1 MEVLY
6 NTTSRDVQEASEK
19 ASATYREALSIYTEV
34 ESIRVTEVD
43 VSSLNEESNQIKS
56 DVCVAEF
63 SCYFVC
69 ESFTENFVA
78 SFNENFV
85 WNLWSV
91 SGENDAHFCFLL
103 IFPQKK
109 TYQVCTKVSENVAE

>member
-19 ASATYREALSIYTEV
+19 ASGTYREALSIYTEV

-56 DVCVAEF
+56 DVCVVEF
-63 SCYFVC
+63 SYYFVC

-78 SFNENFV
+78 SFDENFV
-85 WNLWSV
+85 
-91 SGENDAHFCFLL
+91 
-103 IFPQKK
+103 
-109 TYQVCTKVSENVAE
+109 